1 MTRNDLRTLL
11 NLLLPLAQP
20 LVGAMAPVFGIGHTQ
35 GEMSA
40 RSETAVVPQGYAF
53 SIWGLLFA
61 LSIAW
66 GIWQVLPDGGK
77 DSVPARRLG
86 WPLAAAFA
94 ASILWMLLAQ
104 LTENGWHLVLVILV
118 VLGASLTAF
127 FINRNLVH
135 SGAGHGWPERW
146 IIRPLVG
153 MLAGWVSVAAFA
165 NIAGAALVSGAIQ
178 ADGAAGTLAAVLILL
193 AAGGFTLGVLWAAHG
208 SPWYAGAVAWAL
220 LAILYANTL
229 GRGLNLP
236 VAVVAAGLLVVVV
249 AMAWQRMR
257 TRRVVSG
264 TAPPA

>member
-11 NLLLPLAQP
+11 NLVLPLAQP
-20 LVGAMAPVFGIGHTQ
+20 LAGAMAPLFGIGHTQ
-35 GEMSA
+35 AEMSA
-40 RSETAVVPQGYAF
+40 RSQTAVVPQGYAF

-77 DSVPARRLG
+77 DSVAARRLG

-94 ASILWMLLAQ
+94 ASILWMILSQ

-135 SGAGHGWPERW
+135 RGAARGWPERW
-146 IIRPLVG
+146 IVQPLVG
-153 MLAGWVSVAAFA
+153 MLAGWVSVATFA

-178 ADGAAGTLAAVLILL
+178 AEGAAGTLAAVLILL

-208 SPWYAGAVAWAL
+208 SPWYAAATAWAL

-229 GRGLNLP
+229 GRDLNLA
-236 VAVVAAGLLVVVV
+236 VAVVAAGLMVVVV
-249 AMAWQRMR
+249 AMAWQRAR
-257 TRRVVSG
+257 TAPAMPR
-264 TAPPA
+264 TAPPV

>member
-11 NLLLPLAQP
+11 NLVLPLAQP

-35 GEMSA
+35 AEMSA

-77 DSVPARRLG
+77 DSPAARRLG
-86 WPLAAAFA
+86 WPLAVAFA

-104 LTENGWHLVLVILV
+104 LTENGWHLVLVILA

-135 SGAGHGWPERW
+135 SGTARGWPERW
-146 IIRPLVG
+146 IVQPLVG

-178 ADGAAGTLAAVLILL
+178 VDGAAGTLAAVLILL

-229 GRGLNLP
+229 GRGFNP
-236 VAVVAAGLLVVVV
+236 AVAVVAGGLMIVVL

-257 TRRVVSG
+257 APSATPR
-264 TAPPA
+264 TAPPV